1 MQDEP
6 KNIEN
11 VSASDH
17 PLLMTVYDLPS
28 PQEVVTQDA
37 KRTLKGRLLMIAV
50 LLICAA
56 PVVLSYLTYY
66 VIRPTSLRSFGELIQ
81 PTLSLPEMSVEVIT
95 KPVADKN
102 MNALHLNSLKG
113 QWLMLSL
120 SEGACNDDCQKS
132 LYFQRQIHAALGRE
146 KDRVD
151 RVWLIMDENGVDPE
165 LTRGVGDSWVIRATK
180 DDVVKWLGS
189 ATQMDKTKSNESQ
202 VVDYV
207 YLVDPMGEL
216 MMRFSSKI
224 EIDTAPK
231 IRRDLERLLRAA
243 ESWDLPG
250 RNDLPKEALKLVP
263 ASEDLSNAG
272 VKK

>member
-11 VSASDH
+11 ISASDH

-113 QWLMLSL
+113 QWLILSL

-151 RVWLIMDENGVDPE
+151 RVWLIMDEKGVDPE

-216 MMRFSSKI
+216 MMRFSSKV

-250 RNDLPKEALKLVP
+250 RNDLPKEALKFVP

>member
-11 VSASDH
+11 ISASDH

-113 QWLMLSL
+113 QWLILSL

-151 RVWLIMDENGVDPE
+151 RVWLIMDEKGVDPE

-263 ASEDLSNAG
+263 ATEDLSNTG

>member
-113 QWLMLSL
+113 QWLILSL

-151 RVWLIMDENGVDPE
+151 RVWLIMDEKGVDPE

-263 ASEDLSNAG
+263 ATEDLSNTG

>member
-113 QWLMLSL
+113 QWLILSL

-151 RVWLIMDENGVDPE
+151 RVWLIMDDKGVNPE

-263 ASEDLSNAG
+263 ATEDLSNAG

>member
-113 QWLMLSL
+113 QWLILSL

-151 RVWLIMDENGVDPE
+151 RVWLIMDDKGVNPE

-180 DDVVKWLGS
+180 DDVLKWLGS

-250 RNDLPKEALKLVP
+250 RNDLPKEALKFVP

>member
-6 KNIEN
+6 KTIEN

-113 QWLMLSL
+113 QWLILSL

-151 RVWLIMDENGVDPE
+151 RVWLIMDDKGVNPE

-263 ASEDLSNAG
+263 ATEDLSNTG

>member
-120 SEGACNDDCQKS
+120 SDGACNDDCQKS

-151 RVWLIMDENGVDPE
+151 RVWLIMDEKGVDPE
-165 LTRGVGDSWVIRATK
+165 LTRGVGDSWVIRASK

-263 ASEDLSNAG
+263 ATEDLSNAG

>member
-113 QWLMLSL
+113 QWLILSL

-151 RVWLIMDENGVDPE
+151 RVWLIMDDKGVNPE
-165 LTRGVGDSWVIRATK
+165 LTRGVGDSWVIRASK

-263 ASEDLSNAG
+263 ATEDLSNAG

>member
-113 QWLMLSL
+113 QWLILSL

-151 RVWLIMDENGVDPE
+151 RVWLIMDDKGVNPE

-250 RNDLPKEALKLVP
+250 RNDLPKEALKFVP

>member
-28 PQEVVTQDA
+28 PQEVAAQDA

-81 PTLSLPEMSVEVIT
+81 PTRSLPEMSIEVIT

-113 QWLMLSL
+113 QWLLLSL

-132 LYFQRQIHAALGRE
+132 LYFQRQIHTALGRE

-151 RVWLIMDENGVDPE
+151 RVWLIMDDKAVDPE
-165 LTRGVGDSWVIRATK
+165 LTRGVGDSWVIRAPK
-180 DDVVKWLGS
+180 DDVVKWLDSPTQNDKKESNGS
-189 ATQMDKTKSNESQ
+189 QFG
-202 VVDYV
+202 DYV

-250 RNDLPKEALKLVP
+250 RNDLPKDTLKLVP
-263 ASEDLSNAG
+263 AREDLSNAG

>member
-11 VSASDH
+11 ISASDH

-113 QWLMLSL
+113 QWLILSL

-151 RVWLIMDENGVDPE
+151 RVWLIMDDKGVNPE

-263 ASEDLSNAG
+263 ATEDLSNTG

>member
-11 VSASDH
+11 ISASDH

-120 SEGACNDDCQKS
+120 SDGACNDDCQKS

-151 RVWLIMDENGVDPE
+151 RVWLIMDEKGVDPE

-263 ASEDLSNAG
+263 ATEDLSNAG